1 MKNYGSAKLAL
12 LLNAKFVAAQ
22 LTDQDRA
29 LSESPFMV
37 SLVEEVGLHELCT
50 KSNVSKPG
58 ICVMHCTGIDH
69 PQ

>member
-29 LSESPFMV
+29 LSESPFMA
-37 SLVEEVGLHELCT
+37 SLVEEVGVHELCT
-50 KSNVSKPG
+50 QSKRVETWGQCRALPRL
-58 ICVMHCTGIDH
+58 
-69 PQ
+69 